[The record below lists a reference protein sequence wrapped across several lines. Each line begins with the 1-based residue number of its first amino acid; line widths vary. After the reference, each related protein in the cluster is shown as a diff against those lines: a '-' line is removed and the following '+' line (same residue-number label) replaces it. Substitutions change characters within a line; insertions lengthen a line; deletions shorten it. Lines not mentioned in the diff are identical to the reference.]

1 MPIDSKE
8 NKMVRD
14 RKLVGNLGKKLVE
27 VRNLVE
33 QNGMEDL
40 DDIDKLQLTTTHND
54 LQTVISI
61 NDGTFISTL
70 LLSETAYNKINNED
84 SAMI

>member
-1 MPIDSKE
+1 
-8 NKMVRD
+8 MVRD

-40 DDIDKLQLTTTHND
+40 DDIDKLKLTTTHND

-61 NDGTFISTL
+61 NVGTFISTL
-70 LLSETAYNKINNED
+70 L
-84 SAMI
+84 

>member
-1 MPIDSKE
+1 
-8 NKMVRD
+8 MVRD

-40 DDIDKLQLTTTHND
+40 DDIDKLKLTTTHND
-54 LQTVISI
+54 LQTGISI

-70 LLSETAYNKINNED
+70 LLSETAYNNNED
-84 SAMI
+84 SAML